1 MQLNSY
7 HQLFT
12 CLSSGC
18 HGLPNRSCAFL
29 TLRYLCLWVPENPH
43 TSLPAR
49 GQTSPARCVTIQQQ
63 SASSILPH
71 SCRRPLPSFFPWLS
85 SLLQLAHLTLV
96 FILSVHIVYYFLYF
110 VEKVL
115 EPQDP
120 GGSCANNKF
129 SEGLHIAPA
138 APPLRRTLEFLLS
151 SCSFLCPASEPQCS
165 LSGYL
170 L

>member
-1 MQLNSY
+1 MPIQW
-7 HQLFT
+7 
-12 CLSSGC
+12 
-18 HGLPNRSCAFL
+18 LPWTSQCELWVSDL
-29 TLRYLCLWVPENPH
+29 TISHLWVPENPH

-49 GQTSPARCVTIQQQ
+49 GQTSPARCVPLQQRPA
-63 SASSILPH
+63 ASLHTHTVPADLSPH
-71 SCRRPLPSFFPWLS
+71 SSRTFLRRS
-85 SLLQLAHLTLV
+85 SLLRLACLALI
-96 FILSVHIVYYFLYF
+96 FILFIHIVYYFLYF

-129 SEGLHIAPA
+129 SEGLRVAPA

-151 SCSFLCPASEPQCS
+151 GCSFLCPASEPQCG